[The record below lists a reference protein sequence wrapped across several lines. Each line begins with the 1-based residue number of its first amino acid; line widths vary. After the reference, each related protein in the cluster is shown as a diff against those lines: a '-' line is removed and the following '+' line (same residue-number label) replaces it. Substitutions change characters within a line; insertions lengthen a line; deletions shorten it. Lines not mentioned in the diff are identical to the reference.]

1 MLDRWRSPTA
11 LIDRETRC
19 VLGEMNTACP
29 DVTEGLQELRQT
41 VKTDDDR
48 AVTVAAIKFFYAVTK
63 LGEFS
68 VPKMPMSAVR
78 KHHPEWFQELVVQ
91 KASAAAALEYARAAV
106 LELAHNTRVVA
117 LGLALDF
124 CDDLETVTS
133 REVMLRACDMVEEMW
148 GRQLCVVRW
157 KMSSE
162 GWLARRPP
170 QRK

>member
-68 VPKMPMSAVR
+68 VPKC
-78 KHHPEWFQELVVQ
+78 L
-91 KASAAAALEYARAAV
+91 
-106 LELAHNTRVVA
+106 
-117 LGLALDF
+117 
-124 CDDLETVTS
+124 
-133 REVMLRACDMVEEMW
+133 
-148 GRQLCVVRW
+148 
-157 KMSSE
+157 
-162 GWLARRPP
+162 
-170 QRK
+170 